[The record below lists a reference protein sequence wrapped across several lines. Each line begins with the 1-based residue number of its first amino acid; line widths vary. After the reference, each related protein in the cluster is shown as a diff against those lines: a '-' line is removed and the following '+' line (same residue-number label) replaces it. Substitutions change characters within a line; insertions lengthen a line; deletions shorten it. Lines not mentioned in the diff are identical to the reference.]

1 MKKGIIILGSSNSD
15 GNTSKIA
22 SYFSERTGFPIVDLK
37 TKDIAQF
44 DYEYKNSDDDF
55 LPLFRDIVNNYETII
70 FATPVY
76 WYSMSGI
83 MKKFFDRISDCLN
96 NEKETSRKLR
106 GKEMGVIS
114 CSWGPDLKNGFY
126 MPFKES
132 ANYLGMNYKGEIHT
146 WIENGEV
153 SDELKTQIDAFC
165 ESIS

>member
-146 WIENGEV
+146 WIEYGEV

>member
-22 SYFSERTGFPIVDLK
+22 SYLSEKSGFPIVDLK

-44 DYEYKNSDDDF
+44 DYEYKNSNDDF
-55 LPLFRDIVNNYETII
+55 LPLFRDIVNNYDTII

-114 CSWGPDLKNGFY
+114 CSWGPELKNGFY

-132 ANYLGMNYKGEIHT
+132 ADYLGMDYI
-146 WIENGEV
+146 GEV
-153 SDELKTQIDAFC
+153 HSWLDKGDVPEMVKEKIADQFL
-165 ESIS
+165 